1 MTSIYNKPDRLATP
15 AKAVAQTFLSAVTPT
30 FLSAGV
36 QPFGDWES
44 KQLRLQTCAT
54 ADKKVYA
61 TKNKAMNKIASARSQ
76 PHTRPT
82 ICKPALLQIPS
93 YEALS
98 LGLLIVPAGLGIG
111 RFAKNTRSKRRHE
124 PGG

>member
-76 PHTRPT
+76 PHTHAT
-82 ICKPALLQIPS
+82 ICKPALLQTPS
-93 YEALS
+93 YEALL
-98 LGLLIVPAGLGIG
+98 LGVPIVHACFGIG
-111 RFAKNTRSKRRHE
+111 RFAQNTCSKRRHE
-124 PGG
+124 RGH